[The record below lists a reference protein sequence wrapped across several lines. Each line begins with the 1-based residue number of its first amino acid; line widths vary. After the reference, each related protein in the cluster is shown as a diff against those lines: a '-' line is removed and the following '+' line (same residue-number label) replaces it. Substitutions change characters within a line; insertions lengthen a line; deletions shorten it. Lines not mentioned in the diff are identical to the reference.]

1 MYNYGYDAYNT
12 GYTTS
17 SSDALGGVF
26 AGFAGLGI
34 AMIFFYILVIAA
46 AIVELVALYKMF
58 KKAGKQGYESLIT
71 GHNLFVMFE
80 LAGINPIWIL
90 GVVFGSVV
98 AIIPVLGWIAYPAF
112 LIFIE
117 IWLNIRL
124 AKAFGKE
131 TGFGVLMAFFPFVMY
146 PILAFGDAKYT
157 APSKVVNK
165 PGEDK

>member
-1 MYNYGYDAYNT
+1 MNYGLDAYNT
-12 GYTTS
+12 TS
-17 SSDALGGVF
+17 YNT
-26 AGFAGLGI
+26 AGAEAFGSMLAGLGI
-34 AMIFFYILVIAA
+34 AMVFVWIIAIAA
-46 AIVELVALYKMF
+46 AVLELVALYKMF
-58 KKAGKQGYESLIT
+58 KKAGRNGYESLIT
-71 GHNLFVMFE
+71 GHNLFVEFE

-98 AIIPVLGWIAYPAF
+98 CVIPFLGAIAYCAF

-157 APSKVVNK
+157 APKKVVNK

>member
-1 MYNYGYDAYNT
+1 MYNYGLDSYNTTSYNT
-12 GYTTS
+12 G
-17 SSDALGGVF
+17 AAEGLAGIMGLFGV
-26 AGFAGLGI
+26 G
-34 AMIFFYILVIAA
+34 MIFLYIIMIAA

-58 KKAGKQGYESLIT
+58 KKAGKKGYESLIS

-98 AIIPVLGWIAYPAF
+98 CVIPFLGWIAYIAF

-124 AKAFGKE
+124 AKTFGKE

-146 PILAFGDAKYT
+146 PILAFGPATYT
-157 APSKVVNK
+157 APKKVVNK

>member
-1 MYNYGYDAYNT
+1 MNYGLYSYNT
-12 GYTTS
+12 GYSTGAAEGLLS
-17 SSDALGGVF
+17 
-26 AGFAGLGI
+26 GFALFGVG
-34 AMIFFYILVIAA
+34 MIFLYILIIAA
-46 AIVELVALYKMF
+46 CVVELVALYKMF
-58 KKAGKQGYESLIT
+58 KKAGKKGYESLIS
-71 GHNLFVMFE
+71 GHNLFVLFE

-98 AIIPVLGWIAYPAF
+98 CIIPFLGWFAYIGF

-124 AKAFGKE
+124 AKTFGKD

-146 PILAFGDAKYT
+146 PILAFGPATYT
-157 APSKVVNK
+157 APSKVINK

>member
-1 MYNYGYDAYNT
+1 MNYGLDAYNT
-12 GYTTS
+12 TS
-17 SSDALGGVF
+17 YNTASADALGSML
-26 AGFAGLGI
+26 AGLGI
-34 AMIFFYILVIAA
+34 AMVFVWIIAIAA
-46 AIVELVALYKMF
+46 AVLELVALYKMF
-58 KKAGKQGYESLIT
+58 KKAGRKGYESLIT
-71 GHNLFVMFE
+71 GHNLFVEFE

-90 GVVFGSVV
+90 GIVFGSVV
-98 AIIPVLGWIAYPAF
+98 CIIPFLGLIAYCAF

-131 TGFGVLMAFFPFVMY
+131 TGFGVLMAFFPYVMY

-157 APSKVVNK
+157 APKKVVNK